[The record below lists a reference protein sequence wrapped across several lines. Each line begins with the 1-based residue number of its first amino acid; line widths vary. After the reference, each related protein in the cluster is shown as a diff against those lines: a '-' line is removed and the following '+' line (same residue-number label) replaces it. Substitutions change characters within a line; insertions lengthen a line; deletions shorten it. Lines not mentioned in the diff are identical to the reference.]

1 MAANLTKESEWLES
15 IHQSISSLV
24 NGNVQSCSIYLV
36 PGGLKKCN
44 LDAYMPRVV
53 SIGPRFIGREDLVPM
68 EDVKS
73 RCMLSLIDR
82 VTRSPPESR
91 APSSRAEI
99 VDACGVAIG
108 TLGLDVRL
116 SYDPNMVELQK
127 LSDQE
132 LAKIILVDGCFLLEL
147 LISKGLDSKFP
158 SMIPGPSA
166 ELINKEDVLSDLML
180 FENQIP
186 IFVIYVLFQ
195 TLFPSWKE
203 RISWEYSIEE
213 LINMVVLSLLGYHNI
228 ELSKL
233 PEPQHI
239 LDLVR
244 IAVNR
249 RIVGEP
255 SVVVDIINDTT
266 RTRQQQRPKLNRC
279 ALRLLTAG
287 VTILPEDKDSTGFS
301 ALSWL
306 SDIFVVNS
314 GKHMDNIPE
323 AEGLD
328 FYFDFYNNKLEI
340 KQLHITKTTKAKW
353 CNLIAMEHHQKIQCI
368 QTTYRPGSIY
378 SSNSIWAALIFN
390 DLICSADDVQFLK
403 DKKII
408 VDHVNMSNQ
417 ELMEF
422 FRKIPLGFDYRAV
435 VDSNNYTQMVD
446 NINNF
451 SKSFV
456 IKRIWSTV
464 WNSFTYRQEWLLRF
478 LNRNYN
484 FVATVISLCT
494 VVQTIYAIIA
504 YQLPK

>member
-68 EDVKS
+68 EERKFW
-73 RCMLSLIDR
+73 M
-82 VTRSPPESR
+82 
-91 APSSRAEI
+91 
-99 VDACGVAIG
+99 DAVAVR
-108 TLGLDVRL
+108 TLVLDVRL
-116 SYDPNMVELQK
+116 SYAPNMVELEK
-127 LSDQE
+127 LSDHE

-203 RISWEYSIEE
+203 R
-213 LINMVVLSLLGYHNI
+213 
-228 ELSKL
+228 
-233 PEPQHI
+233 Q
-239 LDLVR
+239 R
-244 IAVNR
+244 
-249 RIVGEP
+249 
-255 SVVVDIINDTT
+255 
-266 RTRQQQRPKLNRC
+266 RPKLKRC

-287 VTILPEDKDSTGFS
+287 VTILPEDKDSTGFG

-306 SDIFVVNS
+306 SGIFVVNS

-390 DLICSADDVQFLK
+390 DLICSADDVQFLR

-408 VDHVNMSNQ
+408 VDHINMSNQ

-504 YQLPK
+504 YQFPKKYFFFSFEFLCHFLCFQ

>member
-1 MAANLTKESEWLES
+1 MAANLTKKSEWLES
-15 IHQSISSLV
+15 IHQALSSMH
-24 NGNVQSCSIYLV
+24 NENVQAQLFSIYSI
-36 PGGLKKCN
+36 PESLKNCN

-53 SIGPRFIGREDLVPM
+53 SIGPRFIGREDLLPM
-68 EDVKS
+68 EEVKL
-73 RCMLSLIDR
+73 RCILTLLN
-82 VTRSPPESR
+82 R
-91 APSSRAEI
+91 ASNNPKERLE
-99 VDACGVAIG
+99 ACGEA
-108 TLGLDVRL
+108 VRTSVEVVRA
-116 SYDPNMVELQK
+116 SYSPDMVELGK
-127 LSDQE
+127 LSDLD
-132 LAKIILVDGCFLLEL
+132 LAKIMLVDGCFLLEL
-147 LISKGLDSKFP
+147 LISKELDSQLER
-158 SMIPGPSA
+158 SIPGPSA
-166 ELINKEDVLSDLML
+166 ELIYNDDVLSDLML

-186 IFVIYVLFQ
+186 IFVLYVLFQ
-195 TLFPSWKE
+195 TLFPTQGGEGLVSRDW
-203 RISWEYSIEE
+203 STEE
-213 LINMVVLSLLGYHNI
+213 MINIVVLSLLGYHNL
-228 ELSKL
+228 EQPNLLKATHS
-233 PEPQHI
+233 PTI

-249 RIVGEP
+249 RQVGEP
-255 SVVVDIINDTT
+255 YVVET
-266 RTRQQQRPKLNRC
+266 RQEQQQRPKLNRC

-435 VDSNNYTQMVD
+435 VDSNNYSQMVD

-451 SKSFV
+451 SKAFV

-484 FVATVISLCT
+484 LVATVISLCT

-504 YQLPK
+504 YQFPKK